1 MCVYKEKNILCL
13 LWLPLLFRR
22 LCLLNCHQVTKGYNF
37 GLQFSINLGINYN
50 GKLAKFKKV
59 GILLHVKERQILWQ
73 WISPFFLY
81 VSLSLFLFISQK
93 YDRTIIKTCS
103 RKTLYGVCVPQIE
116 PQAPNF
122 DKGWVIKE
130 AMQTWF
136 HADESLLDKRHL
148 MPLSWK
154 FAWQNIDKLRKLL
167 SHRKWISFVTK
178 SCSVNYSE
186 LIHL

>member
-1 MCVYKEKNILCL
+1 MEN
-13 LWLPLLFRR
+13 WR
-22 LCLLNCHQVTKGYNF
+22 
-37 GLQFSINLGINYN
+37 NL
-50 GKLAKFKKV
+50 KKV
-59 GILLHVKERQILWQ
+59 GILLKERHILWQ
-73 WISPFFLY
+73 WISSFFL
-81 VSLSLFLFISQK
+81 SLSLFILIYHKS
-93 YDRTIIKTCS
+93 RIERSPETCS
-103 RKTLYGVCVPQIE
+103 PKSLYGVCVPQIE

-122 DKGWVIKE
+122 DKWWVIKE

-167 SHRKWISFVTK
+167 SHRKWIYFVTK